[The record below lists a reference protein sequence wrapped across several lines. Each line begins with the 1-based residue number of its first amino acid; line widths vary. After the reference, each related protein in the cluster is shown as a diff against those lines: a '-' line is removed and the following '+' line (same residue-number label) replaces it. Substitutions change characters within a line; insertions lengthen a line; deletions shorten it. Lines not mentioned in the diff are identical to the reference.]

1 MNGSNDINRLSSLL
15 PRGGGGL
22 ITMKKE
28 AAPDVNDAGGSGGG
42 KKRSL
47 LGLDRPHNR
56 DGNNDDDDRRIRRL
70 PPPQQQQHQHQRAY
84 RRHDNTPSHP
94 GGVDRAAI
102 TRAEERRERDKH
114 WRTDKNNCGRNE
126 RGQHMQQHGRRD
138 EDYFNGHR
146 RDVNVT
152 PSTHAS
158 RTPHRG
164 STSIDVRDRRRS
176 QQQQQQN
183 RHQST
188 HPSSSSASASSSW
201 EIETPLPIRRN
212 ADDVED
218 SAMASRRYSTSSSSS
233 MQRTSGVNSNR
244 IAHGDNSY
252 DDDPFDEMH
261 GDLGRRQPP
270 DQITENDDD
279 NNEFDRRFYL
289 AEDDEFAQGGSG
301 GDVVD
306 QSRLLFES
314 DKTRAR
320 EAEMLRRH
328 AAAGGLVARQQGKQ
342 PKQETMRQARQ
353 SALDKDQQTW
363 EENRLLS
370 SGAALRSE
378 VELDFN
384 GDEDDRCIQL
394 LVHQIQPPFLRDGRA
409 KFSVIRESVPTVRDA
424 TSDFARMARD
434 GSVSI
439 EMNCIQLYGS
449 IAFAFS

>member
-15 PRGGGGL
+15 PQGGGGL
-22 ITMKKE
+22 IAMKKE

-56 DGNNDDDDRRIRRL
+56 YGNNDDNDRRIRRL

-84 RRHDNTPSHP
+84 RRHDDTPSHP

-102 TRAEERRERDKH
+102 VRAEERRKRDKH
-114 WRTDKNNCGRNE
+114 WRTDKNNGGRNE
-126 RGQHMQQHGRRD
+126 GGQHMQQHGRRD
-138 EDYFNGHR
+138 EDYYSGHPH
-146 RDVNVT
+146 DVNVT

-158 RTPHRG
+158 RTPSMSRFDDRDNQRG
-164 STSIDVRDRRRS
+164 STSIDGRDQRWS
-176 QQQQQQN
+176 QQQEQQQN

-188 HPSSSSASASSSW
+188 HPSSSSAKASSSW
-201 EIETPLPIRRN
+201 EIETPQPIRRN

-218 SAMASRRYSTSSSSS
+218 RAMRRYSSSSSSS

-244 IAHGDNSY
+244 ITHGDNSY

-261 GDLGRRQPP
+261 GDLGRRLPP

-279 NNEFDRRFYL
+279 DNEFDRRFYL
-289 AEDDEFAQGGSG
+289 AEDDEFAHGGDGG

-306 QSRLLFES
+306 QSRFLFES

-320 EAEMLRRH
+320 EAEMFRRH

-342 PKQETMRQARQ
+342 PRQETMRQARQ
-353 SALDKDQQTW
+353 SALDKDQRTW

-384 GDEDDRCIQL
+384 GDEDDRRIQL

-439 EMNCIQLYGS
+439 EMHRI
-449 IAFAFS
+449 